1 MDNSALKDMT
11 FEEAISRLEEIVNM
25 LESNTLSLEKSLEL
39 FQQGIA
45 LVNLCNTKLKEAEG
59 TVEILLK
66 DRDGQLKEE
75 PFNIDD
81 RENGN
86 EFQR

>member
-59 TVEILLK
+59 TVKILLK

>member
-1 MDNSALKDMT
+1 MT